1 MAPQNGEKPSSAPA
15 PCTKINRVLLLL
27 RLLAFSAT
35 AAATIVMALNKQT
48 KTFVVATIGTTSIK
62 ATLTAKFNDTP
73 ANVFFVVANGL
84 GSLHNLLMILLDIFG
99 RKLDYKGFRLP
110 GIAILDV
117 LNVVL
122 VSAGVNAAAFMADL
136 AKHGNSHARWD
147 KICDRFGKFCDH
159 GGGALISSF
168 IGLFLMLLI
177 CAISIIKLLKPN
189 ATTSHINI
197 SFP

>member
-15 PCTKINRVLLLL
+15 PCTKLNWFLLLL

-35 AAATIVMALNKQT
+35 AAATIVMALDKQT
-48 KTFVVATIGTTSIK
+48 KTFGTPPLT
-62 ATLTAKFNDTP
+62 ATLTAKFNHTP

-110 GIAILDV
+110 GIAILDM

-147 KICDRFGKFCDH
+147 KICDTFGKFCDH
-159 GGGALISSF
+159 GAGALISSF
-168 IGLFLMLLI
+168 IGLSLMLLI
-177 CAISIIKLLKPN
+177 SAISIIKLLKPN
-189 ATTSHINI
+189 VTTSHLNI